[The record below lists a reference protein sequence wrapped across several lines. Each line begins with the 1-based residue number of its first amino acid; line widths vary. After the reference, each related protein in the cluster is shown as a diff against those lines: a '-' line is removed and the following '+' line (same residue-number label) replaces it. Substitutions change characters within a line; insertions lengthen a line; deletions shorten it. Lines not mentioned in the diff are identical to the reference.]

1 MNHKDNASSNTRKSN
16 NPRYL
21 RKEFIKE
28 CYDYMYVL
36 AYWSTDDFMAYFYIS
51 CFVEKS
57 IVLLSLSAMVKD
69 SF

>member
-1 MNHKDNASSNTRKSN
+1 MHPVIREKSN
-16 NPRYL
+16 NSRYL

-36 AYWSTDDFMAYFYIS
+36 AYWSTNDFMTYFYIS
-51 CFVEKS
+51 CFVERKS
-57 IVLLSLSAMVKD
+57 IVLLSLSAMAKD